1 MFLCS
6 SFDGKSFQS
15 GIQSE
20 SGQDFGNALFHDCTL
35 TVNGRGAKVR
45 MPKPCKKALKYIQ
58 GLTEKYTMTI
68 KTRLDPTLHEAAKQA
83 AEQLGIS
90 LTEYLRRL
98 VLADL
103 EARNGG
109 SLPGLPGGG
118 GGGNIIR

>member
-1 MFLCS
+1 
-6 SFDGKSFQS
+6 
-15 GIQSE
+15 
-20 SGQDFGNALFHDCTL
+20 
-35 TVNGRGAKVR
+35 
-45 MPKPCKKALKYIQ
+45 
-58 GLTEKYTMTI
+58 MTI

-83 AEQLGIS
+83 AAQLGIS

-109 SLPGLPGGG
+109 SLPGLQGGG

>member
-1 MFLCS
+1 
-6 SFDGKSFQS
+6 
-15 GIQSE
+15 
-20 SGQDFGNALFHDCTL
+20 
-35 TVNGRGAKVR
+35 
-45 MPKPCKKALKYIQ
+45 
-58 GLTEKYTMTI
+58 
-68 KTRLDPTLHEAAKQA
+68 LHEAAKQA
-83 AEQLGIS
+83 AAQLGIS